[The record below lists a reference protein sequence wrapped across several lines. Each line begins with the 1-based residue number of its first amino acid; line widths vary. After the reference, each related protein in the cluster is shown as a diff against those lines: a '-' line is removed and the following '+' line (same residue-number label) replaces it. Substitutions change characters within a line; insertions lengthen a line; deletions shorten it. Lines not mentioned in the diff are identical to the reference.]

1 MSSTVTASVHID
13 NNAPEVRAEL
23 KKLADESKNVE
34 RSTKALANA
43 VKLASQEQRA
53 QARAATEAERAAR
66 READAKARAQTAD
79 QAYVAQL
86 GQNTLRQRELVA
98 ALNQGGD
105 AVARY
110 GRRWSVIDAQM
121 GLSERATAE
130 QRREVERLAI
140 EMYEAERAVDAFND
154 EQERTQRQS
163 QLLATGIRYAAAA
176 ATGFIVALG
185 GREVLQTADNIERL
199 RGRIDLYT
207 SSAMETVAVMSEL
220 FDRSVQ
226 IGAVVTALGET
237 YARLAPAQEA
247 LNLSNEKMLDVTEAV
262 ATAFLVSGASAQ
274 EAENATIQLSQ
285 GLASG
290 VLRGEE
296 YNAVSEQGARLT
308 QALARQLNVSTGEL
322 REMAAAGELTADV
335 VANALM
341 AELPRLREEAEQLPV
356 TIGRGF
362 TSLRSAISETISL
375 VNEKTGAT
383 STIGEIFRDWALAI
397 SEFNDRLAE
406 TDVETLERIVALRD
420 SRAEEGLS
428 GAERFL
434 AAWREAAEL
443 DFQMRVYQLRAA
455 GVALVDLGEGA
466 AEVTRNFFSLEAEL
480 ASLDE
485 QIAELEASTAAAN
498 DQALEPADPEEIADA
513 TSAVSSFVDALNEEI
528 EATGL
533 SAEALAVLRAERE
546 LGRDL
551 TEAEAEAIRDRARA
565 LEEARQAE
573 RRQAEAERLAE
584 RSRERSEA
592 TRQEIADTERLLDA
606 AYDSVAAYDAVS
618 AAIARENQVRREG
631 LDLTSAAGLAR
642 LQELED
648 LDLLEDKL
656 EAVNEERERESEVL
670 REGKQARIRAA
681 EEARRELAQLA
692 REVEKTSDQIAGLIG
707 EGMINGFD
715 DVLPKI
721 ERMLIQW
728 AARLV
733 LSPVIQPIVSGFGG
747 LAGIGAGPAAG
758 LGYLGAAG
766 ATAGAGSAAGLGG
779 LASGFG
785 LQSIM
790 GGLYNAQI
798 GAATTF
804 AGLGQGVGRFL
815 GLGVGA
821 QSVLGNIG
829 GVLGNASPYALIGS
843 VLGGALGLQG
853 SGNALL
859 DGGLN
864 LGGAVAGQALGGS
877 LSFLGAAGGPLGAVI
892 GSVLGQALS
901 GVFADK
907 DYPYARSDIAIR
919 NGRAVSV
926 GGESLDGGSLSGAE
940 KAVIE
945 AINAALGALGV
956 ASDFSGGGTTFGVAS
971 GRSGALG
978 DGFFAG
984 SGGGFAGGATFT
996 GIDDPEEAAKRAVAF
1011 AISQAVENGALGYE
1025 TFGARPFDR
1034 AMGVF
1039 EQNDFDIDAS
1049 VADLNFIKDFESTL
1063 LSLEGSTEAFGDS
1076 IRANVKAQLDA
1087 TLGPLR
1093 DFRDRAEELG
1103 LSSERS
1109 DEAIRTFVEGLLGLN
1124 EGESLNAA
1132 EQAIEAINAKFDALA
1147 EAASEFG
1154 VSLDQVEQGR
1164 EKALQGLREDF
1175 LSGLEAASLQA
1186 TGQGFILEGRSLF
1199 DQVDALR
1206 EQAET
1211 YGEGMEEVDALAA
1224 DLLAQLLTGLDAQ
1237 QIGAIRDDLG
1247 ERADEFSQVFENALN
1262 TITGDG
1268 GALDTSARALEQFT
1282 EELEARIRSLL
1293 ETGVG
1298 GDINRIIREFTEGT
1312 AQATALGADPTL
1324 LLRRGIL
1331 ELQRAVET
1339 ASPEDFD
1346 ELIAALDDVPEALR
1360 PSADAIRAWVAEVEA
1375 ATSEQEAA
1383 VAALGALQERIASE
1397 REAERLEA
1405 QLLQANANL
1414 MQSIYNAEASR
1425 LREIASLQE
1434 QTDRERIAQIEN
1446 EARLFQSAAAELDR
1460 FLGGLSFS
1468 ASSPLSLVDQLSEAQ
1483 SSYDATLAA
1492 ARGGDADA
1500 AGRLASEAERL
1511 LGLNAE
1517 VNRSGVA
1524 GSDLFERIQNELEG
1538 VQGFAASRGQ
1548 AAGTYEARTA
1558 SAVERQ
1564 LDELRGLLGVNDDG
1578 FDGVRSSLETAA
1590 AAAAARG
1597 LSLDEFLASNSEALD
1612 VLANGGFADAGEFA
1626 RNAFQAALEA
1636 LNLEEERQSA
1646 LEEAERLAEAA
1657 TDALEQ
1663 LLEGEGLSSRFAAI
1677 LDGLDGF
1684 SSGVDDG
1691 ASEIVGALGQ
1701 AASSI
1706 AGAADMITASA
1717 QAGVDQI
1724 NAQSQEAIYGFNDQ
1738 VGDLVSGFQD
1748 QIADYLRPLPSAV
1761 PVVTTRPGTGG
1772 GDRELVNEVRRLRE
1786 DLLRSQETGNRLSAA
1801 QLDQLAELGVTPAQ
1815 LLQSNLS
1822 RISA

>member
-1 MSSTVTASVHID
+1 M
-13 NNAPEVRAEL
+13 
-23 KKLADESKNVE
+23 
-34 RSTKALANA
+34 
-43 VKLASQEQRA
+43 
-53 QARAATEAERAAR
+53 
-66 READAKARAQTAD
+66 
-79 QAYVAQL
+79 
-86 GQNTLRQRELVA
+86 
-98 ALNQGGD
+98 
-105 AVARY
+105 
-110 GRRWSVIDAQM
+110 
-121 GLSERATAE
+121 
-130 QRREVERLAI
+130 
-140 EMYEAERAVDAFND
+140 
-154 EQERTQRQS
+154 
-163 QLLATGIRYAAAA
+163 
-176 ATGFIVALG
+176 
-185 GREVLQTADNIERL
+185 
-199 RGRIDLYT
+199 
-207 SSAMETVAVMSEL
+207 
-220 FDRSVQ
+220 
-226 IGAVVTALGET
+226 
-237 YARLAPAQEA
+237 
-247 LNLSNEKMLDVTEAV
+247 
-262 ATAFLVSGASAQ
+262 
-274 EAENATIQLSQ
+274 
-285 GLASG
+285 
-290 VLRGEE
+290 
-296 YNAVSEQGARLT
+296 
-308 QALARQLNVSTGEL
+308 
-322 REMAAAGELTADV
+322 
-335 VANALM
+335 
-341 AELPRLREEAEQLPV
+341 
-356 TIGRGF
+356 
-362 TSLRSAISETISL
+362 
-375 VNEKTGAT
+375 
-383 STIGEIFRDWALAI
+383 
-397 SEFNDRLAE
+397 
-406 TDVETLERIVALRD
+406 
-420 SRAEEGLS
+420 
-428 GAERFL
+428 
-434 AAWREAAEL
+434 
-443 DFQMRVYQLRAA
+443 
-455 GVALVDLGEGA
+455 
-466 AEVTRNFFSLEAEL
+466 
-480 ASLDE
+480 
-485 QIAELEASTAAAN
+485 
-498 DQALEPADPEEIADA
+498 
-513 TSAVSSFVDALNEEI
+513 
-528 EATGL
+528 
-533 SAEALAVLRAERE
+533 
-546 LGRDL
+546 
-551 TEAEAEAIRDRARA
+551 
-565 LEEARQAE
+565 
-573 RRQAEAERLAE
+573 
-584 RSRERSEA
+584 
-592 TRQEIADTERLLDA
+592 
-606 AYDSVAAYDAVS
+606 
-618 AAIARENQVRREG
+618 
-631 LDLTSAAGLAR
+631 
-642 LQELED
+642 
-648 LDLLEDKL
+648 
-656 EAVNEERERESEVL
+656 
-670 REGKQARIRAA
+670 
-681 EEARRELAQLA
+681 
-692 REVEKTSDQIAGLIG
+692 
-707 EGMINGFD
+707 
-715 DVLPKI
+715 
-721 ERMLIQW
+721 
-728 AARLV
+728 
-733 LSPVIQPIVSGFGG
+733 LSPVIQPIVSGFMGGGGGLGGVAQLGGSGFGPGG
-747 LAGIGAGPAAG
+747 LAGGFSGVGNAWQGF
-758 LGYLGAAG
+758 L
-766 ATAGAGSAAGLGG
+766 GLGG
-779 LASGFG
+779 GFG
-785 LQSIM
+785 ETGTVFGKSL
-790 GGLYNAQI
+790 
-798 GAATTF
+798 
-804 AGLGQGVGRFL
+804 GRFL
-815 GLGVGA
+815 GFGE
-821 QSVLGNIG
+821 QSLAGIG
-829 GVLGNASPYALIGS
+829 GAIGQASPYALIGS

-901 GVFADK
+901 GLFADK

-940 KAVIE
+940 NAVIE

-996 GIDDPEEAAKRAVAF
+996 NIDDPEEAAKRAVAF

-1025 TFGARPFDR
+1025 AFGARPFDR

-1154 VSLDQVEQGR
+1154 VSLEQVEQGR

-1206 EQAET
+1206 EQADT

-1224 DLLAQLLTGLDAQ
+1224 NLLAQLLTGLDAQ
-1237 QIGAIRDDLG
+1237 QIAAIRDDLG

-1282 EELEARIRSLL
+1282 GELEARIRSLL

-1346 ELIAALDDVPEALR
+1346 DLIAALNDVPEALR

-1383 VAALGALQERIASE
+1383 IAALGALQERIASE

-1434 QTDRERIAQIEN
+1434 QADRDRIAQLEN

-1524 GSDLFERIQNELEG
+1524 GSDLFEQIRSDLEG
-1538 VQGFAASRGQ
+1538 VQASAEQRGQ
-1548 AAGTYEARTA
+1548 SAGEYEARTA

-1564 LDELRGLLGVNDDG
+1564 LDELRDLLGVNDDG
-1578 FDGVRSSLETAA
+1578 FDGVRASLETAA
-1590 AAAAARG
+1590 AAAAAQG
-1597 LSLDEFLASNSEALD
+1597 LTLQEFLASNSSALD

-1626 RNAFQAALEA
+1626 RNAFEAALEQ
-1636 LNLEEERQSA
+1636 LNLEEERRAA

-1663 LLEGEGLSSRFAAI
+1663 LLEGEGLSSRFGAI
-1677 LDGLDGF
+1677 LNGMDDFISGFDDETDGVVIALRSAGERI
-1684 SSGVDDG
+1684 DG
-1691 ASEIVGALGQ
+1691 AIDEGVNRIGQ
-1701 AASSI
+1701 Q
-1706 AGAADMITASA
+1706 ADEVIT
-1717 QAGVDQI
+1717 
-1724 NAQSQEAIYGFNDQ
+1724 GFNDQ
-1738 VGDLVSGFQD
+1738 VGDIIRGLDSRISD
-1748 QIADYLRPLPSAV
+1748 LLRPLPSSV
-1761 PVVTTRPGTGG
+1761 PVITPGPGAGG
-1772 GDRELVNEVRRLRE
+1772 GDRELVEEIRRLRE
-1786 DLLRSQETGNRLSAA
+1786 DLVRNAETGNRLSAA
-1801 QLDQLAELGVTPAQ
+1801 QLDKLDELGVTPAQ
-1815 LLQSNLS
+1815 FLQSNLS